1 MSPTI
6 ASRSQ
11 SANMLSR
18 QQPPLNP
25 PTSNPSAASAAL
37 SAFTGA
43 RRASSPSLSAAA
55 AAAALRARPTTPTN
69 VADVQTKRTAR
80 RSASLS
86 SSLSASTD
94 RLHHPPQLVRQS
106 SSGSM
111 SERTFRRSPSP
122 ANSATSRPATHDD
135 MAPPVPAIPESVNMA
150 AARKRGAKPKSLGLS
165 TTPVRTA
172 SQKMAQGKSQNPWFA
187 GANVGDLASVRTSD
201 AIMTTAGSHT
211 VQTHPQRYSP
221 AKDDD
226 DRPGSPGS
234 PVNFSYPA
242 RIRLASPTAASLDEA
257 EGATTSAEQPK
268 PKKRSSTISPHT
280 GGSVRTARPS
290 SIASDQ
296 SLVYDPNSR
305 RMVTRAELLAV
316 EQKVQAAPG
325 ARPKKKKSKG
335 TGARSRGTSVDN
347 GVANEATMAAAAS
360 LKSNRGA
367 EEREAPHQEPEPR
380 ITHQIIHSEPP
391 ETPEPAHTTRA
402 EVPMSPASNAPEVA
416 AVSHVVPSEPARAA
430 LHRVPSVVR
439 EEEETDHGET
449 EPQLRVSTPPNT
461 AAALDA
467 VPVRHSV
474 YAHGVPSPPYSE
486 HTDELHSET
495 PRHPPAEL
503 AAALAS
509 SSESTTSTRTPGIMA
524 EPRETQM
531 IRRESRTHS
540 NSPIRSARFG
550 PVQDNLVVKHEP
562 PARSTSPRKSALKQ
576 ASPSRGASPT
586 VEATDASV
594 ELGGQEAPVQRKKS
608 VRVSFDDENTVVVGE
623 AANISDTESSVPPSP
638 QQATTRKPWYSNL
651 GIGKKKGAVPLE
663 DDEVMKPRP
672 MLPSF
677 GSVRGRKVSPR
688 PVEERPLVRPQEP
701 IYEAEEL
708 PTPDLETKAGSETP
722 GQSSDHALGA
732 FIQPNSSNNDGAN
745 TSTAREPLP
754 PVVTSV
760 EGHGYGSD
768 TVSSDDD
775 SVLLADTP
783 RLAPEES
790 VMSQASTLVP
800 EVPTQTKALEGGLVA
815 ERHAIEGNDFAH
827 PPTAQHEPVPAIA
840 ITQPSPRPEQED
852 SNRSS
857 YLHFPGEFPETETET
872 DEMTGL
878 QTPATIRQG
887 QTPAAESSD
896 ESEGNSVYSDAY
908 EDLSDLEGDG
918 FQSLDAILE
927 SPMVATPPRN
937 VLEKAQAHQAEVATP
952 TPQVRTEEE
961 GSQSTPRA
969 QAVAEHPTPPADPW
983 EAAKVFWRSLT
994 AEKRAQLEKE
1004 AVEEAGADADL
1015 EEVPETK
1022 KPRRKKSLEKRNA
1035 EKKVIEQQ
1043 RAAIDAGRTYMI
1055 KPGTKVGPAEEF
1067 QTSPKAAPRAQQ
1079 EPAANGKAESG
1090 GRLRKSMR
1098 GGPVEAPPVDD
1109 TVRMRKSMRSGASE
1123 SAAPRQRPI
1132 SLQPLGNAPVIS
1144 SGTKHARTKS
1154 ENTPAGTQSTSSGLV
1169 QPTLRRR
1176 GSDSSASSFRRARTA
1191 SSGGL
1196 GFRKT
1201 MRASTG
1207 SMDTQGTSRDQQSS
1221 RFSIRSISPGRSVA
1235 SPPVSMGTRMRTS
1248 LRGDASP
1255 RRGSDDSGKGYL
1267 RFSPSFGRS
1276 HEKKGKRRSRFGDD
1290 SSDEDEVVA
1299 PRFASRFEDS
1309 SDEDVTPAPLRS
1321 LSMPKTIRRGVV
1333 SHDMPSPPLPEEEE
1347 MSEEERGEVGGDE
1360 KGQHIANGSVLDPSL
1375 RRSRSGRA
1383 LDSGRPL
1390 SRRSG
1395 FMSSVLRRNKKHD
1408 GGSKISRPGPTES
1421 AARRDTDLERSADEL
1436 AALRGDANNNGW
1448 PLGGAET
1455 DEDSKQQ
1462 QQQPPPRGP
1471 SPVTE
1476 KDDVVVEDGEN
1487 AVVARSASVV
1497 RAAKSQPS
1505 MHRPPLLPRRTMSAQ
1520 SRPVSVDGT
1529 KKKKKFGALRRMFK
1543 IDD

>member
-1 MSPTI
+1 ML
-6 ASRSQ
+6 SQ
-11 SANMLSR
+11 SANMSR

-94 RLHHPPQLVRQS
+94 RLHHPPQLARQS

-122 ANSATSRPATHDD
+122 ANTATSRPTTHDD

-150 AARKRGAKPKSLGLS
+150 AARKRGAKPKSLGLL

-172 SQKMAQGKSQNPWFA
+172 SQKMVQGNAQNPWFA

-211 VQTHPQRYSP
+211 AQTHLQNQRYSP

-226 DRPGSPGS
+226 DTPGSPGS

-242 RIRLASPTAASLDEA
+242 RIRLASPTAASVDEEA
-257 EGATTSAEQPK
+257 EGAAASAEQPK
-268 PKKRSSTISPHT
+268 PKKRSATISPHT

-316 EQKVQAAPG
+316 EQKVHAAPG
-325 ARPKKKKSKG
+325 ERPKKKKPKG
-335 TGARSRGTSVDN
+335 TVARSRGTSVDN
-347 GVANEATMAAAAS
+347 SAANEATMAAAAS

-367 EEREAPHQEPEPR
+367 DEREASHQEPEPR
-380 ITHQIIHSEPP
+380 VTHQTIHPEPP
-391 ETPEPAHTTRA
+391 ETPGPAQTTHT
-402 EVPMSPASNAPEVA
+402 EVSISPASNAPEV
-416 AVSHVVPSEPARAA
+416 A

-439 EEEETDHGET
+439 EEEETDHGEAQ
-449 EPQLRVSTPPNT
+449 PQLRVSTPPNT

-509 SSESTTSTRTPGIMA
+509 SPESTTSTQPPGFMA
-524 EPRETQM
+524 QPRETQM

-550 PVQDNLVVKHEP
+550 PVQENLVVKHEP

-586 VEATDASV
+586 VEATDTSV
-594 ELGGQEAPVQRKKS
+594 EFGDQAAPVQRKKS

-623 AANISDTESSVPPSP
+623 AANISDTESSLPPSP

-688 PVEERPLVRPQEP
+688 PAEERPLVRPQEP

-722 GQSSDHALGA
+722 GQSVDHALGA
-732 FIQPNSSNNDGAN
+732 LMQPNSSNNDGAN
-745 TSTAREPLP
+745 ISTAREPLP

-800 EVPTQTKALEGGLVA
+800 EVPTQTKALERGPVA
-815 ERHAIEGNDFAH
+815 ERHAIEGNGFARA
-827 PPTAQHEPVPAIA
+827 PTAQHEPVPAIA
-840 ITQPSPRPEQED
+840 ITQPSPRPEQEE
-852 SNRSS
+852 SNSSS

-872 DEMTGL
+872 DEMTVL
-878 QTPATIRQG
+878 QAPATIRQG

-918 FQSLDAILE
+918 FQSLDAIL
-927 SPMVATPPRN
+927 VATPPRN

-952 TPQVRTEEE
+952 TPQIRTEEE
-961 GSQSTPRA
+961 DGQSTPRA

-1043 RAAIDAGRTYMI
+1043 RAAIDSGRTYMI

-1067 QTSPKAAPRAQQ
+1067 STSPKAAPRAQQ

-1098 GGPVEAPPVDD
+1098 GGPVEAPPADD

-1132 SLQPLGNAPVIS
+1132 SLQPLGNAPVIA

-1154 ENTPAGTQSTSSGLV
+1154 ENTPASAQSTSSGLI

-1176 GSDSSASSFRRARTA
+1176 GSDSSASSFRRARAA

-1201 MRASTG
+1201 MRSSTG
-1207 SMDTQGTSRDQQSS
+1207 SMDTQGTSRDHQSS

-1248 LRGDASP
+1248 LRGDASL

-1267 RFSPSFGRS
+1267 RFSGSFGRS

-1309 SDEDVTPAPLRS
+1309 SDEDVAPAPLRS

-1333 SHDMPSPPLPEEEE
+1333 GHDMPSPPLPEE
-1347 MSEEERGEVGGDE
+1347 MSEEELGEVGGDQ
-1360 KGQHIANGSVLDPSL
+1360 KGQQITNGSALDPSL

-1408 GGSKISRPGPTES
+1408 GGGKISRPGPTES

-1436 AALRGDANNNGW
+1436 AALRDDGNNNGW

-1462 QQQPPPRGP
+1462 QPPPPGP
-1471 SPVTE
+1471 SQVTE
-1476 KDDVVVEDGEN
+1476 KDDVIVEDGEN
-1487 AVVARSASVV
+1487 AVARSASVV